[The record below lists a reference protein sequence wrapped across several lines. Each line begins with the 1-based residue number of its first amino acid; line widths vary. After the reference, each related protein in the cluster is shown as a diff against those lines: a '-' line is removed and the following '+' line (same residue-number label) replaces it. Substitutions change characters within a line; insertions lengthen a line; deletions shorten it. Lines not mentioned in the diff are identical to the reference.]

1 MKLDQFIKWK
11 GLVSTGGEAKQIILS
26 GFVTV
31 NGILERKRGRKLSPG
46 DVVRFDEEDY
56 IVPQ

>member
-1 MKLDQFIKWK
+1 MKWK
-11 GLVSTGGEAKQIILS
+11 GFVSTGGEAKQIILS
-26 GFVTV
+26 GVISV
-31 NGILERKRGRKLSPG
+31 NGLLERKRGRKLLPG